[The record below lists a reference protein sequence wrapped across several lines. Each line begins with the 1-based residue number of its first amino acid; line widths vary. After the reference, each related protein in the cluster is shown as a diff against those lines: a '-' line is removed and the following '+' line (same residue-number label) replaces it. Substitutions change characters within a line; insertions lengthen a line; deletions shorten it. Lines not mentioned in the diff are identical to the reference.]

1 LHLFKAT
8 SSGLQNVEVVLLLLV
23 DTYTRWRAV
32 PVDCMSRVGF
42 VSATALM
49 AVIVSPVP
57 DRP

>member
-1 LHLFKAT
+1 
-8 SSGLQNVEVVLLLLV
+8 VEVVLLLLV